1 MLQLGDLS
9 NDFLNDYEEKL
20 WKKIKPELSN
30 AAEDIK
36 GILDEGLI
44 RAILKE
50 KPEQLKNNHDR
61 LMQNLGLW
69 ESLDDYKNYVKI
81 SAKKEGDRSVDDV
94 KIIECYKP
102 TLDALTNIF
111 NYKRFISISQNTSYW
126 IAEMLKCN
134 TCTYCNRNYTLTISR
149 DEENNRQ
156 NNETRITRPQ
166 FDHWFSQSQHPLLA
180 LSIYNL
186 IPSCSTCNSDIKGS
200 LEFSLEKHIHPHVP
214 FKDSYKFSYSKN
226 SLDKDS
232 VTIKVNGK
240 KMEDTLSLMKLEK
253 VYKAH
258 DDFELKDLIQLS
270 QKYSKNYIN
279 ILFNEF
285 FKDLSIDEDEIYKLI
300 FGIDVGSHQNRAMS
314 KFKHDIIAELR
325 KQIKINDI

>member
-1 MLQLGDLS
+1 MLQLSELS
-9 NDFLNDYEEKL
+9 IDFLNEFEEKL
-20 WKKIKPELSN
+20 WKKIKPELSK
-30 AAEDIK
+30 ATEEIK
-36 GILDEGLI
+36 GILDEVLI
-44 RAILKE
+44 RSILIE
-50 KPEQLKNNHDR
+50 KPEQLKKYHDDLMPKLGPWEDLTRYNNYFTILEKKEANRTDVEK
-61 LMQNLGLW
+61 QIIKSYKPSI
-69 ESLDDYKNYVKI
+69 ESLKEIFDYKRYI
-81 SAKKEGDRSVDDV
+81 SG
-94 KIIECYKP
+94 
-102 TLDALTNIF
+102 
-111 NYKRFISISQNTSYW
+111 SQSTSYW
-126 IAEMLKCN
+126 IAENLKCN
-134 TCTYCNRNYTLTISR
+134 TCTYCNRNYTLTVSR
-149 DEENNRQ
+149 DEEFNRQ
-156 NNETRITRPQ
+156 NKNTRITRPQ

-200 LEFSLEKHIHPHVP
+200 IEFSLDKHIHPHVP

-279 ILFNEF
+279 MLFNEF
-285 FKDLSIDEDEIYKLI
+285 FKDLSIDEDEICKLI